1 MKKLATMIIPTILA
15 VVLFSV
21 PASAHVT
28 VKPNTSTTG
37 AWETYTV
44 KVPVEKDM
52 PTTKVTLKMPAGVEF
67 QQYEPVS
74 GWTVSTEKNS
84 DGKVT
89 AVTWMTS
96 GEGILPGQFQQF
108 TFVAK
113 NPSNTEKAA
122 WDAYQYYKDGSIVEW
137 TGGEGTDKPHSI
149 TTITTATSQQNI
161 SQDHSVKDTTKTA
174 KENTGTQTTTMVVS
188 ILSLLLSIVAL
199 IMSLRRKK

>member
-174 KENTGTQTTTMVVS
+174 KENTGTQTTIMVVS